1 MREKFIY
8 FIFFFVDSSWLG
20 CFAFNSTQARS
31 RSQFV
36 KVELKRNLVEKVY
49 LTEKQQQEKK
59 TIMYEYK
66 LKKTKQGK
74 LILFV
79 S

>member
-1 MREKFIY
+1 M
-8 FIFFFVDSSWLG
+8 
-20 CFAFNSTQARS
+20 
-31 RSQFV
+31 
-36 KVELKRNLVEKVY
+36 KVELKRNLAEKVY